1 MKKLTPLFASE
12 QNSARLLD
20 MPRILFSSLVEAGA
34 LPGPC
39 RIMGEER
46 WDVDELAAAMRGKK
60 PAGNEDLEL

>member
-1 MKKLTPLFASE
+1 MARIAPLFTSE

-20 MPRILFSSLVEAGA
+20 MPRTLFSTLVKKGA

-46 WDVDELAAAMRGKK
+46 WDVAELASIMRGKK
-60 PAGNEDLEL
+60 PTGNEDLEL